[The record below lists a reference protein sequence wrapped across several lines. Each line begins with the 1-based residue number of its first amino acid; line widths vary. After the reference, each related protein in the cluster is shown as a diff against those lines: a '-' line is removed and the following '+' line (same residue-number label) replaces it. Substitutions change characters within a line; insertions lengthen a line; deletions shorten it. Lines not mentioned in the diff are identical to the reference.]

1 MNPEL
6 TDPPPSFCDE
16 STDLLPFFKQAI
28 EQAAHSSKSV
38 FASVTIETSYSDP
51 LAILEEIHQTDE
63 PICYLEKPSNEF
75 SIACADFVVEASF
88 EGSNRFE
95 QAKVWGSSIFNRTI
109 VAGDHINPGTGP
121 TLFMTATF
129 EDEKDKDSSLPSL
142 QVFLPRWQ
150 VLRKGGSHFVIM
162 NARLDGHSDPKRL
175 TADFANSVK
184 RIKGMRPDFTKPK
197 KSGLVELGHPV
208 EEFDYE
214 RAVGQ
219 ALEQIHSG
227 KISKVVLARKLTY
240 ATSSPLRPF
249 YIAHALR
256 ERFPECFTFCLSTP
270 GQGIMVGATP
280 ETLAKTSGVSL
291 ETEAL
296 AGSAPRGF
304 SAGKDAHW
312 GKTLLGR
319 EKDLRE
325 HQLVIESI
333 KRRLSSIGLND
344 CEEGKSRLLRLANL
358 QHIRTPLR
366 AKLPLG
372 VHPFDALSAL
382 HPTPAMG
389 GTPRKS
395 ALALVRNLEGSP
407 RGWYS
412 GVTGWLDSKGRG
424 EFIVPI
430 RCGKIMPDSLTLYAG
445 AGLVEG
451 SVPKQEKIETD
462 WKLQAMLEV
471 ITGKTTLPG
480 E

>member
-1 MNPEL
+1 
-6 TDPPPSFCDE
+6 
-16 STDLLPFFKQAI
+16 
-28 EQAAHSSKSV
+28 
-38 FASVTIETSYSDP
+38 
-51 LAILEEIHQTDE
+51 
-63 PICYLEKPSNEF
+63 
-75 SIACADFVVEASF
+75 
-88 EGSNRFE
+88 
-95 QAKVWGSSIFNRTI
+95 
-109 VAGDHINPGTGP
+109 
-121 TLFMTATF
+121 
-129 EDEKDKDSSLPSL
+129 
-142 QVFLPRWQ
+142 
-150 VLRKGGSHFVIM
+150 
-162 NARLDGHSDPKRL
+162 
-175 TADFANSVK
+175 
-184 RIKGMRPDFTKPK
+184 
-197 KSGLVELGHPV
+197 
-208 EEFDYE
+208 
-214 RAVGQ
+214 
-219 ALEQIHSG
+219 
-227 KISKVVLARKLTY
+227 
-240 ATSSPLRPF
+240 
-249 YIAHALR
+249 
-256 ERFPECFTFCLSTP
+256 
-270 GQGIMVGATP
+270 MVGATP

-344 CEEGKSRLLRLANL
+344 FEEGKSRLLRLANL

-366 AKLPLG
+366 AKLPVG

-395 ALALVRNLEGSP
+395 ALSLVRKLEGSP

-424 EFIVPI
+424 VFIVPI
-430 RCGKIMPDSLTLYAG
+430 RCGKIRPDSLTLYAG

-451 SVPKQEKIETD
+451 SVPEQEKIETD

-471 ITGKTTLPG
+471 ITGKTTLSG